1 MLFFMLGYLTL
12 LLVYGTVETSQIYI
26 VDSIALGCF
35 AFLNLEIVV
44 RMVTHG
50 LKYYFYQPN
59 NYYLEFANRFDL
71 VVTVIP
77 AIVMVVFA
85 LSPIRTAA
93 VNTMWAHA
101 KTFTLDGGGASYK
114 PVNMTLWSIPGLFH
128 SWVTEDFISDDQGR
142 RIAVPEQLNNDPLR
156 VLLALPLLRLFSN
169 IESMRTLFFG
179 MLLILPGFIGIF
191 GLLMVFVFLYATLMV
206 WVVSTNLVI
215 HTETGNINTFT
226 LVEGM
231 DEDAKQGNF
240 NSLYDGLM
248 TSFQLFV
255 GEAWDGVMETSATVK
270 YTIMP
275 WVVMLFMLYVILI
288 TLLFSNLFVGVI
300 IDAFSILSDLNEDAE
315 GPISKHDFYCALTEA
330 DSTRNRFIKVSLPDN
345 KCKSVVIRRIGIGAR
360 KHGRK
365 GAKEMLWKVVL
376 NVLPEK
382 MRQDMLSI
390 RIQRTFRKVMRMHKL
405 EARMELAGVN
415 AMSDKN
421 QGTVGLT
428 LNSLDDNAGIMV
440 SKSERVRK
448 DKETAMRL
456 KAEPWRGQVRESMLS
471 NAGLTA
477 S

>member
-12 LLVYGTVETSQIYI
+12 LLVYGTVETSQIHI

-35 AFLNLEIVV
+35 AFLNLEIVF

-50 LKYYFYQPN
+50 LKHYFHQPN

-77 AIVMVVFA
+77 AIVMIVFA
-85 LSPIRTAA
+85 LSPIRTTA
-93 VNTMWAHA
+93 VNNMWAYA
-101 KTFTLDGGGASYK
+101 KGFTLDGGGASYK
-114 PVNMTLWSIPGLFH
+114 PQNMTMWSIPGLFH
-128 SWVTEDFISDDQGR
+128 SWVTEDFIRDDEGR
-142 RIAVPEQLNNDPLR
+142 RMAVPEQLNNDPLR

-169 IESMRTLFFG
+169 IESIRTLFFG

-191 GLLMVFVFLYATLMV
+191 GLLVVFVFLYATLMV
-206 WVVSTNLVI
+206 WMVSTNLFIPGGTV
-215 HTETGNINTFT
+215 GKGSAVMSTFT

-231 DEDAKQGNF
+231 EEDAKQGNF

-270 YTIMP
+270 HTIMP
-275 WVVMLFMLYVILI
+275 WVVLLFMLYVILI

-300 IDAFSILSDLNEDAE
+300 IDAFSILSDLNEEAE

-345 KCKSVVIRRIGIGAR
+345 KSKSVVIRRIGIGAR
-360 KHGRK
+360 KQGRK

-382 MRQDMLSI
+382 VRQDMLCI

-405 EARMELAGVN
+405 EARMELAGTSKIHYIF
-415 AMSDKN
+415 SDWRREII
-421 QGTVGLT
+421 T
-428 LNSLDDNAGIMV
+428 LRIEKLHLA
-440 SKSERVRK
+440 
-448 DKETAMRL
+448 ET
-456 KAEPWRGQVRESMLS
+456 
-471 NAGLTA
+471 
-477 S
+477 